1 MKNLNTNYSII
12 QKEMKMFIWHILLNS
27 IVYSMQQANNL
38 MNLHCTMS
46 HMIKARHDHNIPILK
61 NKIK

>member
-1 MKNLNTNYSII
+1 
-12 QKEMKMFIWHILLNS
+12 MKMFIWHILLNS

-46 HMIKARHDHNIPILK
+46 HMIRARHDRNIPILK
-61 NKIK
+61 NK